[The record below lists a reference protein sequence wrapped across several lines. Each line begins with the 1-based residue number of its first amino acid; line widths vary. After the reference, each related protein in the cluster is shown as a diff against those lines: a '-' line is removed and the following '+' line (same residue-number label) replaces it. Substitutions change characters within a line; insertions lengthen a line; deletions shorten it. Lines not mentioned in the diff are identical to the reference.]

1 MFGKRLKKRWILIAG
16 LVLAGCEEEVTEDT
30 TSLGGSQATVN
41 VAGTIT
47 EAGYAGGDFV
57 VTVKDSTGL
66 VVGSGIVTG
75 GASVTFSI
83 AVPENSGDVFIS
95 AYNDINGDSVFDV
108 VTERLGA
115 TTATVATADVTGLT
129 ITLILQVKVSGTIAF
144 GAYATGSYRVVA
156 NVSGTPVAV
165 AAGGASVPY
174 SIFVPENTTIDFF
187 VFNDN
192 NTNGLFDGKLAAA

>member
-1 MFGKRLKKRWILIAG
+1 MFGQRLRNRRILIVGLMIAG

-83 AVPENSGDVFIS
+83 AVPENSGEVFIS
-95 AYNDINGDSVFDV
+95 AYDGIN
-108 VTERLGA
+108 
-115 TTATVATADVTGLT
+115 
-129 ITLILQVKVSGTIAF
+129 
-144 GAYATGSYRVVA
+144 
-156 NVSGTPVAV
+156 
-165 AAGGASVPY
+165 GASV
-174 SIFVPENTTIDFF
+174 F
-187 VFNDN
+187 
-192 NTNGLFDGKLAAA
+192 GLVR